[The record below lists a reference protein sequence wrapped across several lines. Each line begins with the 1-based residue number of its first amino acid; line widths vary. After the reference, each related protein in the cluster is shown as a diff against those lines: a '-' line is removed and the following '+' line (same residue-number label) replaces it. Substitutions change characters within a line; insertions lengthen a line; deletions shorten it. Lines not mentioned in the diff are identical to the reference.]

1 METKIYAVQLSGSL
15 KDSEIVSLLNCAN
28 VYCRKKYE
36 NTKIKSRAEASLVAN
51 ALVLFALKDAF
62 GLDVRKIRLGT
73 LSSGKPV
80 LLGCDN
86 IFFSISHCDGLV
98 ACAVSRTPV
107 GIDVE
112 KIRKHNPLVAGRFL
126 SPMQTERIE
135 FSENKDE
142 AFTREWTVF
151 EAGAKLFGD
160 GIFKYRHT
168 PLFSFE
174 TIRFGNCF
182 ISVATCPDN

>member
-86 IFFSISHCDGLV
+86 IFFSI
-98 ACAVSRTPV
+98 
-107 GIDVE
+107 
-112 KIRKHNPLVAGRFL
+112 
-126 SPMQTERIE
+126 
-135 FSENKDE
+135 
-142 AFTREWTVF
+142 
-151 EAGAKLFGD
+151 
-160 GIFKYRHT
+160 
-168 PLFSFE
+168 
-174 TIRFGNCF
+174 
-182 ISVATCPDN
+182 